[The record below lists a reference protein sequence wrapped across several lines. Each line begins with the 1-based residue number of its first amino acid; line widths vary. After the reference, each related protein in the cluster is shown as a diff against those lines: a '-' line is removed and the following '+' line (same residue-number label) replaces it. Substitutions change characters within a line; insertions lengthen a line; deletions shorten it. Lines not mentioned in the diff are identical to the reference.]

1 MKSFMVFLSPST
13 QIRGQNQKL
22 GQDNFLTHPSQ
33 FITTQSFG
41 TAGMSLH
48 HLQTYEDLGILLRY
62 AEWQRYSKLPD
73 SATH

>member
-1 MKSFMVFLSPST
+1 M

-22 GQDNFLTHPSQ
+22 GQDKFLAHPYQ
-33 FITTQSFG
+33 IIIAQKFG
-41 TAGMSLH
+41 TAGISLH
-48 HLQTYEDLGILLRY
+48 LLQTCEDLGILLRY